1 MSAAPFTNEHPYLPK
16 VLIQQMRLIHR
27 IPFDSRE
34 IEGYRQLVFNNLTR
48 GMQALL
54 ESMDDMDIKLSEN
67 HQDYVELIANA
78 PDLRDGESFPLTFY
92 EPLKT
97 LWADARIQ
105 EAWQRGNEAALPE
118 KWVSCMSP
126 SLSL

>member
-1 MSAAPFTNEHPYLPK
+1 
-16 VLIQQMRLIHR
+16 
-27 IPFDSRE
+27 
-34 IEGYRQLVFNNLTR
+34 
-48 GMQALL
+48 MQALL

-118 KWVSCMSP
+118 KWVSCMCP